1 MNSEKLNLYLERLD
15 EVFHRMARH
24 LHAELAQSMVS
35 GITMSQF
42 VVLRNLDKKG
52 RVTVSEVAEDLNVSL
67 SAITA
72 LADRLHKAGLVDRR
86 RDEQDRRLVWLTLTG
101 EGEEIVDA
109 CRIARMKVVGKYF
122 NQLPE
127 EDVERLI
134 QIYEKILALM
144 KTESQ

>member
-15 EVFHRMARH
+15 EVFQHMARR

-42 VVLRNLDKKG
+42 VVLKKLNEKG
-52 RVTVSEVAEDLNVSL
+52 RVTVSEVAEELNVSL

-72 LADRLHKAGLVDRR
+72 LADRLYKAGLVERR
-86 RDEQDRRLVWLTLTG
+86 RDEQDRRLVWLALTG
-101 EGEEIVDA
+101 EGEKIVSA
-109 CRIARMKVVGKYF
+109 CRKTRLKVVGKYF
-122 NQLPE
+122 EQLPE

-134 QIYEKILALM
+134 QIYEKILTLM
-144 KTESQ
+144 KAESQ